1 MLLLHDA
8 DALSWLFSEHQYVSY
23 LKSIKSSSGCK
34 FLLRKLK
41 NCAGRSK
48 SWKNSK
54 ISQKKLLQTWIM
66 TNAKNK
72 SNEKCPSTIS
82 KFHCWVFSWKT
93 SQISV
98 EFFFDI
104 TEFPNRSQFSLNE
117 PINSMIM
124 DILCLLL
131 MKCTLHKHSRLI

>member
-1 MLLLHDA
+1 MLFLHDA

-23 LKSIKSSSGCK
+23 LKSIKSSSGYK
-34 FLLRKLK
+34 FLLRKSK
-41 NCAGRSK
+41 NCKGRSN

-54 ISQKKLLQTWIM
+54 IRQKKLLRTWIM

-72 SNEKCPSTIS
+72 SNERCPSTIS

-98 EFFFDI
+98 VIFFDI
-104 TEFPNRSQFSLNE
+104 TEFPSRTQFSLNE
-117 PINSMIM
+117 PIKLMIM

-131 MKCTLHKHSRLI
+131 IKCTLYKHSGLI

>member
-1 MLLLHDA
+1 MLFLHDA
-8 DALSWLFSEHQYVSY
+8 DALSWLFSEQQYVSY

-34 FLLRKLK
+34 FLLRKSK

-54 ISQKKLLQTWIM
+54 IRQKKLLRTWIM

-72 SNEKCPSTIS
+72 NIEGCLSTIS
-82 KFHCWVFSWKT
+82 NSLCWVFLSKT

-98 EFFFDI
+98 VIFFDI
-104 TEFPNRSQFSLNE
+104 TEFPSRTQFSLNE
-117 PINSMIM
+117 PIKLMIM

-131 MKCTLHKHSRLI
+131 IKYTLYKHSGLI

>member
-34 FLLRKLK
+34 FLLRKSK

-54 ISQKKLLQTWIM
+54 IRQKKLLLTWIM

-72 SNEKCPSTIS
+72 NIERCLSTIS
-82 KFHCWVFSWKT
+82 KSLCWVFSWKT

-98 EFFFDI
+98 VIFFDI
-104 TEFPNRSQFSLNE
+104 TEFPRRTQFSLNE
-117 PINSMIM
+117 SIKSMIM

-131 MKCTLHKHSRLI
+131 VKYTIYKHSGLI